1 VVSNAAGG
9 TTGVNRCKVFKDCR
23 WRCQLCCR
31 GEQCCERNDRC
42 GQVQRFQNLMLTAV
56 SNVFASDMSQEEQC
70 VQTWSE
76 VNQGFVLWRND
87 RYGQV
92 LRVSNLYADSDVNCL

>member
-1 VVSNAAGG
+1 
-9 TTGVNRCKVFKDCR
+9 
-23 WRCQLCCR
+23 
-31 GEQCCERNDRC
+31 
-42 GQVQRFQNLMLTAV
+42 MLTAV